1 MWQIGGRLTKGAP
14 MSETPCFGPVWEMYQ
29 SPVKPTQSDVMDV
42 LRNSW
47 TSPSDFDRVKLA
59 QWASLAEHQDV
70 LFEYALSDAGQQTA
84 HLAFTAIM
92 ANTSFWSNPKNYEPR
107 LAWRRLVEKWPN
119 WKNECLNELFSGA
132 SLIDCLLRAGVGNT
146 NPQSSRT
153 LIHLLLPAIWDAPEE
168 FLKAPHPLCPSR
180 SRLNVWFFLWMA
192 SASDQKRLEQAAKFL
207 SLGAD
212 PNETLP
218 STRGEMSICTAVLA
232 AAVKDQK
239 APYLFDGID
248 CFFGHQE
255 WAIDLSKSSW
265 VVFVPETKAVKK
277 DEKTIDLPFENL
289 WPALDLLKAFGAK
302 LDEAKDLAP
311 WHHLGLSLI
320 ATLNMK
326 GGFASTDLEPF
337 LDTLQ
342 DLGVRFDVVTPSGE
356 GIVEAL
362 MAGFCEEGLFCPLR
376 SLNQF
381 EENVWLDQPGYSP
394 IGRILEKAP
403 VVFFKNYPK
412 CARHLLRKALGHT
425 LDHTLS
431 QDNALEQGADKNNT
445 QEPAPYEKVFFD
457 YVEKTPQSE
466 LVKTAVKVALWYT
479 SDPLSSVVVTEDL
492 LLKAYQIVHSKDVLS
507 CDLILAAQKICECL
521 PGFLTTKSSP
531 AQPAHWEVAHHEE
544 EGEDE
549 ENTIKQSEKI
559 EDVYFEIF
567 TEENRASL
575 LKWIASRQDIE
586 VLKPWKTRF
595 EKTSTSSEFISGTR
609 RLAPAAPALAGME
622 NLLAAFPHFE
632 DVTQKLMDHLAL
644 AMTGD
649 GAFFI
654 PPLLMVG
661 PPGTGKTFFFQ
672 QLARLVATHYHILNM
687 ESVTGGFSIVG
698 LEANWSSG
706 APGALFDALIEG
718 QTANP
723 ILLLDEV
730 DKCSGSDRYGVE
742 NVLLSLLEPH
752 SASQFKDRC
761 VPIPLDARRVS
772 FVATANDLSSVSL
785 PLLSRFEVAHVTNPD
800 FHARSTMAF
809 YIYKALRAQN
819 PWGEAFDDELPRDT
833 IEALARPTGATRDLR
848 KNLTSAFAAA
858 ARAGRRCILPKDI
871 PHTPEAVRPFWDL
884 ALPDTRPAQSQDRR
898 SGVSKNVSE
907 HEETA

>member
-1 MWQIGGRLTKGAP
+1 
-14 MSETPCFGPVWEMYQ
+14 MSETSSLGPVWDMYQ
-29 SPVKPTQSDVMDV
+29 QKEKPDENDVINT
-42 LRNSW
+42 LRGLRA
-47 TSPSDFDRVKLA
+47 SPSDLDRVKLA

-92 ANTSFWSNPKNYEPR
+92 ANTSFWSNPDNYEPR
-107 LAWRRLVEKWPN
+107 FAWRRLLEKWPN

-153 LIHLLLPAIWDAPEE
+153 LIHLLLPAVWDAPEE

-207 SLGAD
+207 SLGAN

-218 STRGEMSICTAVLA
+218 STRGEMSVCTAVLA
-232 AAVKDQK
+232 AGVKDQN

-255 WAIDLSKSSW
+255 WVIDLSKSSW
-265 VVFVPETKAVKK
+265 VVFVPQTKVVKK
-277 DEKTIDLPFENL
+277 DEKIFDSPFENL
-289 WPALDLLKAFGAK
+289 WPALNLLKAFGAN
-302 LDEAKDLAP
+302 LGEAKNLAP

-320 ATLNMK
+320 ATLNRQ
-326 GGFASTDLEPF
+326 GGFTSNDLEPF
-337 LDTLQ
+337 LDMLQ
-342 DLGVRFDVVTPSGE
+342 DLGVRFDLVAPNGD

-362 MAGFCEEGLFCPLR
+362 LAGFCEEGLFCPLR
-376 SLNQF
+376 SLDQF
-381 EENVWLDQPGYSP
+381 EENVWLDKPGYSP
-394 IGRILEKAP
+394 VGRILEKAP
-403 VVFFKNYPK
+403 VMFFKNYPK

-431 QDNALEQGADKNNT
+431 PDAGKNNT
-445 QEPAPYEKVFFD
+445 QELAPYEKVFFD

-466 LVKTAVKVALWYT
+466 LTKIAVRVALWYANAPFYSQHLT
-479 SDPLSSVVVTEDL
+479 NDL
-492 LLKAYQIVHSKDVLS
+492 LFKAHKIVHSKDVLS
-507 CDLILAAQKICECL
+507 GDLILAAQKICECL

-531 AQPAHWEVAHHEE
+531 SEPFHWEVAHHEE
-544 EGEDE
+544 EGEGE

-575 LKWIASRQDIE
+575 LKWIENRKDIE
-586 VLKPWKTRF
+586 VLKLWKKRF

-672 QLARLVATHYHILNM
+672 QLARLAATHYHILNM
-687 ESVTGGFSIVG
+687 ESVTAGFSVVG
-698 LEANWSSG
+698 LEANWNGG
-706 APGALFDALIEG
+706 APGALFDAIIEG

-723 ILLLDEV
+723 ILLLDEI
-730 DKCSGSDRYGVE
+730 DKCGGSQNYSVD

-761 VPIPLDARRVS
+761 IPIPLDARRVS
-772 FVATANDLSSVSL
+772 FVATANDLSSVSP

-809 YIYKALRAQN
+809 YIYQALRAQN
-819 PWGEAFDDELPRDT
+819 PWGGAFDDELPEDT
-833 IEALARPTGATRDLR
+833 IETLARPSGATRDLR
-848 KNLTSAFAAA
+848 KNLTSAFASA

-871 PHTPEAVRPFWDL
+871 PPTPEAVRPFWDL
-884 ALPDTRPAQSQDRR
+884 ALPDTRPARTPTQSDM
-898 SGVSKNVSE
+898 SKNMSE
-907 HEETA
+907 HEEAV